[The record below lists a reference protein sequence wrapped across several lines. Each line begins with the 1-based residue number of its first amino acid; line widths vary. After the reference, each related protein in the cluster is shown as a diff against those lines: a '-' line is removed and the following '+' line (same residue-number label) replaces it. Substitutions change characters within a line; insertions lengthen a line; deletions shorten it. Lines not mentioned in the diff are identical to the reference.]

1 MDNNSL
7 KGREMTSEIR
17 EEQGVLIVR
26 GKNVVKIASALSSE
40 TRIKILEFLKGKEV
54 DIGQVAEL
62 INQSKANASAQMR
75 ILEKYGLVKT
85 TYKPGKR
92 GVKKV
97 CTSNIREV
105 RLILE

>member
-1 MDNNSL
+1 VSTP
-7 KGREMTSEIR
+7 KGEVY
-17 EEQGVLIVR
+17 EENGVLIVK
-26 GKNVVKIASALSSE
+26 GEEVVNVASALSSD
-40 TRIKILEFLKGKEV
+40 TRLKILEFLRGREA
-54 DIGQVAEL
+54 DIGQVAEF

-85 TYKPGKR
+85 TYKPGIR

-97 CTSNIREV
+97 CTTDIKEV

>member
-1 MDNNSL
+1 MSTP
-7 KGREMTSEIR
+7 KGEVY
-17 EEQGVLIVR
+17 EENGVLIVR
-26 GKNVVKIASALSSE
+26 GEEVVNVASALSSD
-40 TRIKILEFLKGKEV
+40 TRLKILEFLRGREA
-54 DIGQVAEL
+54 DIGQVAEF

-85 TYKPGKR
+85 TYKPGIR

-97 CTSNIREV
+97 CTTDIKEV

>member
-1 MDNNSL
+1 
-7 KGREMTSEIR
+7 
-17 EEQGVLIVR
+17 
-26 GKNVVKIASALSSE
+26 
-40 TRIKILEFLKGKEV
+40 
-54 DIGQVAEL
+54 
-62 INQSKANASAQMR
+62 MR

>member
-1 MDNNSL
+1 MSTTR
-7 KGREMTSEIR
+7 GEVY
-17 EEQGVLIVR
+17 EENGVLIVK
-26 GKNVVKIASALSSE
+26 GEEVVNVASALSSD
-40 TRIKILEFLKGKEV
+40 TRLKILEFLRGREA
-54 DIGQVAEL
+54 DIGQVAEF

-85 TYKPGKR
+85 TYKPGIR

-97 CTSNIREV
+97 CTTDIREV